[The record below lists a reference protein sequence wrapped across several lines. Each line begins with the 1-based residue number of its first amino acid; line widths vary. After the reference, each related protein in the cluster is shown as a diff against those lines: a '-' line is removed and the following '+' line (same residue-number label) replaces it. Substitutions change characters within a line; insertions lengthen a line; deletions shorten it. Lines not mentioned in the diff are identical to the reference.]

1 LGFKKFLEMKYLK
14 IRIIFFL
21 FTIGLN
27 SQNKSGKI
35 TYQYHIIENT
45 FENKGKDNITK
56 KIFDDYYKNL
66 IVYSNK
72 IKYILFFNATK
83 SNYNLENNL
92 ALDKDKGYSTATL
105 ITGGIEEIY
114 TDLTEKVKLKKINF
128 LGDNFIIEN
137 KTKHEWKLTQ
147 EQKEIG
153 DFVCF
158 KAILQNTEKL
168 EVIAWYTPKIPVN
181 FGPKGYGNLPG
192 LILELKIGSIVYYA
206 SKIELN
212 PSEKIEIYK
221 PTNGKLM
228 TEEDFENM
236 LKKFD
241 KNHK

>member
-1 LGFKKFLEMKYLK
+1 MKYFK
-14 IRIIFFL
+14 FSIIFFL
-21 FTIGLN
+21 SSITLN
-27 SQNKSGKI
+27 SQNKSGQI
-35 TYQYHIIENT
+35 TFQYKIIENP
-45 FENKGKDNITK
+45 FENKGKDNLTK

-72 IKYILFFNATK
+72 IKYKLVYKNTK
-83 SNYNLENNL
+83 SNYKLEGNL
-92 ALDKDKGYSTATL
+92 ALDKDKGYSMANL

-114 TDLTEKVKLKKINF
+114 IDSKENIKLKQIDF
-128 LGDNFIIEN
+128 LGDHFIIQTN
-137 KTKHEWKLTQ
+137 KKDEWKLTQ

-158 KAILQNTEKL
+158 KAILQNSEKL
-168 EVIAWYTPKIPVN
+168 EVIAWFTPKIPVN

-192 LILELKIGSIVYYA
+192 LILELKIGPIVYYA

-212 PSEKIEIYK
+212 LSEMIEINK

-241 KNHK
+241 KNHR

>member
-1 LGFKKFLEMKYLK
+1 MKYLK
-14 IRIIFFL
+14 IRIIIFL
-21 FTIGLN
+21 FTITLN
-27 SQNKSGKI
+27 SQNNSGKI
-35 TYQYHIIENT
+35 IYQYHIIENP

-66 IVYSNK
+66 IVYSDK
-72 IKYILFFNATK
+72 IKYILVFNATK
-83 SNYNLENNL
+83 SIYNLENNL
-92 ALDKDKGYSTATL
+92 ALDKDKGYATATL

-114 TDLTEKVKLKKINF
+114 MDLKEKVKLKKIDF

-158 KAILQNTEKL
+158 KAILLNNKKL
-168 EVIAWYTPKIPVN
+168 DIIAWYSPKIPVN

-192 LILELKIGSIVYYA
+192 LILELSIGPIVYYA
-206 SKIELN
+206 SKIDLN
-212 PSEKIEIYK
+212 PFDMIKINK
-221 PTNGKLM
+221 PTNGKKM
-228 TEEDFENM
+228 SEEEFENM

-241 KNHK
+241 KNHN